1 MESELGWA
9 CALAHAWIE
18 AGALERFDA
27 LALPAAVVDTAT
39 IHHSNEGW
47 KRAFGRE
54 LPSWAASG
62 VETVLRTNEPLH
74 LAEIV
79 VAVAE
84 RTTWLA
90 ATLMPIRVDGANRVV
105 IACGELT
112 DSAIA
117 RELRAA
123 DDACVWSG
131 GIGTPAIAD
140 YSNQRLRDLVGG
152 VVPVSWQSIV
162 YPDDLPKWSR
172 ALEQTMQ
179 RREPADVDIR
189 IQHADGAHRWHT
201 VRVSISRSDTRWF
214 AVATDCHHEHTLE
227 AERTELLDRLRAA
240 RVDAEQAH
248 RVKDQVLAAVS
259 HELRAPVT
267 TMMLWERVL
276 RDPMADAAARVQAL
290 DAIQQSALA
299 QSRIVADLLDMARAI
314 SGKLYVDF
322 RNVEVGRVVG
332 DAVEAALPAALAK
345 RISLTH
351 DGSALNSEISGDASR
366 LRQVMDNLLSNAIK
380 FTEPGGRVAV
390 TIQRKGRIV
399 SITVEDNGRGIPTG
413 ELTRIFEPFSQGSD
427 IISRREGG
435 LGLGLAIA
443 KQIVELHHG
452 TLTAFSEGPKKGARL
467 LLTLPTAGQRRAPSP
482 PAGVVAT
489 RALKSVRVLVI
500 DDDERVRNALAL
512 LLDRAGA
519 IVDRADSAGA
529 AREQMSRRTPQ
540 VIVCDIAMPDEDGY
554 EFIRALRA
562 AGNKIPAI
570 ALTAYA
576 TQADA
581 QQAVSAGFDLH
592 VAKPV
597 DFQRLVAS
605 LSHVIDSRRNNVTV

>member
-1 MESELGWA
+1 MESELAWA
-9 CALAHAWIE
+9 CALAHALLE
-18 AGALERFDA
+18 MNAEERFAQLPIAAAELDA
-27 LALPAAVVDTAT
+27 TTVHRSNAGWRRLFGAELPA
-39 IHHSNEGW
+39 
-47 KRAFGRE
+47 
-54 LPSWAASG
+54 WASSA
-62 VETVLRTNEPLH
+62 VETALRSGTTVHLPKLIVPLNGRNAWIAGSLEPLRTNT
-74 LAEIV
+74 AVIV
-79 VAVAE
+79 CSEMTEA
-84 RTTWLA
+84 
-90 ATLMPIRVDGANRVV
+90 
-105 IACGELT
+105 
-112 DSAIA
+112 SIA
-117 RELRAA
+117 RELRIAGE
-123 DDACVWSG
+123 ACLWC
-131 GIGTPAIAD
+131 GTIATPDIAD
-140 YSNQRLRDLVGG
+140 YSNQHLRDVIGG
-152 VVPVSWQSIV
+152 EVPAPWQSIV
-162 YPDDLPKWSR
+162 YPDDLPKWTR
-172 ALEQTMQ
+172 ALEQAIE
-179 RREPADVDIR
+179 RKEPALVDIR
-189 IQHADGAHRWHT
+189 IQNADGSHRWHT
-201 VRVSISRSDTRWF
+201 TKVMITSDHQRWHS
-214 AVATDCHHEHTLE
+214 VAIDCHQAHTLE
-227 AERTELLDRLRAA
+227 GERTELLDRLRAA

-299 QSRIVADLLDMARAI
+299 QSRIVADLLDMSRAI

-322 RNVEVGRVVG
+322 RTVEVGRVVG

-351 DGSALNSEISGDASR
+351 DGSATNTEISGDASR
-366 LRQVMDNLLSNAIK
+366 LRQVIDNLLSNAIK
-380 FTEPGGRVAV
+380 FTEAGGRVAV

-399 SITVEDNGRGIPTG
+399 SINVEDNGRGIAPGDIT
-413 ELTRIFEPFSQGSD
+413 TIFEPFHQGSD
-427 IISRREGG
+427 LISRREGG

-443 KQIVELHHG
+443 RQIVELHHG
-452 TLTAFSEGPKKGARL
+452 TLTAASDGPKQGARL
-467 LLTLPTAGQRRAPSP
+467 TITLPTAGQRRAPSP

-489 RALKSVRVLVI
+489 RALKSMRVLVV

-519 IVDRADSAGA
+519 IVDRADSANA
-529 AREQMSRRTPQ
+529 AREQMLRRTPQ

-554 EFIRALRA
+554 QFIRALRA
-562 AGNKIPAI
+562 SGNKIPAI

-581 QQAVSAGFDLH
+581 QQAITAGFDLH

-605 LSHVIDSRRNNVTV
+605 LSHVIDSRRNNMSL